1 MKKILMAALITI
13 TAAFAAFAQAKTY
26 VIDLGSSQSGP
37 SVRIEKNQY
46 GPNYQNTNAPKFTK
60 YFAGDFPEPGDII
73 EVHYKIT
80 PNIDLASLTI
90 AIIDNSPSEKY
101 WGEISKQ
108 YETITDLKKDVPSE
122 GVIVFKVV
130 HKPTVEITVQ
140 LMYDEPVISTLKL
153 EKTGVK
159 TGRK

>member
-1 MKKILMAALITI
+1 MKKFLMTALIAI
-13 TAAFAAFAQAKTY
+13 AVAGAAFAQAKTY
-26 VIDLGSSQSGP
+26 VIDLGASQSGT

-46 GPNYQNTNAPKFTK
+46 GPNYQNTNPPKFSK
-60 YFAGDFPEPGDII
+60 YFTGDFPEPGDIV

-80 PNIDLASLTI
+80 ANKDLPALTM
-90 AIIDNSPSEKY
+90 ALIDNSPSEKY

-108 YETITDLKKDVPSE
+108 YETIKDLKKDVPVE

-130 HKPTVEITVQ
+130 HKPTVEVTVQ
-140 LMYDEPVISTLKL
+140 LMYDDPIVSTLKL